1 MKPMNRSAPPGEAE
15 KGRSGGADSWYRHG
29 QIKTA
34 ARSNGLPVVTR
45 RYSNAYWPNYARTDE
60 AGQSPVGGVTS
71 NLVHGGEFRI

>member
-1 MKPMNRSAPPGEAE
+1 
-15 KGRSGGADSWYRHG
+15 
-29 QIKTA
+29 
-34 ARSNGLPVVTR
+34 VVPR